1 MQDKEHLVSKNELTA
16 LQYFGMNTLEKN
28 KDNIIIEGDKQFMI
42 DQGQHLIDESAKI
55 VGTDVYDTQYKQKEW
70 SGWLTEKR
78 FKKKY
83 TEE

>member
-78 FKKKY
+78 FKKEY